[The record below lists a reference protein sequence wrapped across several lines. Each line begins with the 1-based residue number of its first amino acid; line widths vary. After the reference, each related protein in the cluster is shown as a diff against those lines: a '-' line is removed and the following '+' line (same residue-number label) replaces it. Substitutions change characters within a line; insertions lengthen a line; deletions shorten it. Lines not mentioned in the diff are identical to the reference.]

1 MPASRVIIVLLCWFA
16 SMQAAAWA
24 DGLQHPYLLF
34 KSSEIPAYRAK
45 VNVPGSLNRKY
56 FDAIDVCPASV
67 PTPPD
72 DWQPVMPKIKGTK
85 AERALRTTRLNVIAA
100 SRCAMKYALDSTAYG
115 KHGLA
120 AHDCI
125 LDMARKWNASDVVNQ
140 YRAKE
145 DGNADEHEAAQFIIY
160 MSMTYDMVHELFTDD
175 ERKVIVNWIALGSRT
190 AATSENQYY
199 PEFESYARQNHPAC
213 CILGAAI
220 GCLAIR
226 DELSLLDNDQT
237 RSTLEAFLARTN
249 AKILEYILDRGA
261 LAGGRAWEG
270 SAYGSY
276 SLPFAILWGKIHN
289 NIYGGNVFTG
299 RGIEHV
305 LEWYAHSRAAGG
317 IAQMVEY
324 GDDYDRYGTF
334 AETLILFQE
343 GNSDGYD
350 KWLLEYLHP
359 GGDIFQGP
367 NKSEQAYTEPTLM
380 MALFYPHQLKTIAP
394 AEIGAQ
400 PTKYFSDFRDRSGGE
415 VHFKNQFMKS
425 AAGDDTV
432 QLVLYS
438 HRDEISKGGLAQGS
452 LRLYAYGEKFTEEEG
467 RAYKDT
473 AWWGTMKHFTTLD
486 YFNPDCGHDGSLPKY
501 EFYADRKNPGLGRM
515 DAFIASGSASYARAD
530 GRFPLGDPSLNATFH
545 PNNKR
550 YKLACSPS
558 EDPAS
563 ANYCKPVVRADRM
576 VMLINGEQKLEGAK
590 PYFIVVDDYQ
600 INQLPQQY
608 RWRWHAPRLGKGS
621 QGDFVIEGE
630 GSISK
635 PIRIYNPDAERTTL
649 EISMLAPDQ
658 RLTEISTFA
667 PGGDVR
673 HQMLEVKSSG
683 VQPVFFAILYPRKQ
697 EFQRPA
703 IEKLS
708 GSGNSAIVAKLSWGE
723 DVEDWL
729 LYRRGGDVGGEQLQ
743 SDGRLATVRTRT
755 RQIAQYTLAEGRSL
769 KFLDTQLVGGLDRPA
784 CVVYGNEE
792 LTITGQVKTGTFYAP
807 QVRVVRVNG
816 VEPKFTRSGDLVQI
830 EVLN

>member
-1 MPASRVIIVLLCWFA
+1 MPVFRAIIILLCWCA
-16 SMQAAAWA
+16 SMQAAALA
-24 DGLQHPYLLF
+24 DDLHHPYLLF
-34 KSSEIPAYRAK
+34 KASEIPNFRAK
-45 VNVPGSLNRKY
+45 VHEPGSLNRKY
-56 FDAIDVCPASV
+56 FDAIDVCSASV
-67 PTPPD
+67 PTPPQ
-72 DWQPVMPKIKGTK
+72 DWQPIMEKTKGTES
-85 AERALRTTRLNVIAA
+85 ERALRTTRLNVIAA
-100 SRCAMKYALDSTAYG
+100 SRCAMKYALDSKVYQ

-120 AHDCI
+120 ARDCI
-125 LDMARKWNASDVVNQ
+125 LDMAKKWNASDVVNQ

-160 MSMTYDMVHELFTDD
+160 TSLAYDMLHELFTED
-175 ERKVIVNWIALGSRT
+175 ERKVIVNWIALGSQT
-190 AATSENQYY
+190 AATSETQYY
-199 PEFESYARQNHPAC
+199 PEFESYPRQNHPAS

-226 DELSLLDNDQT
+226 DEMSLLDSEQT
-237 RSTLEAFLARTN
+237 RATLEAFLARTN
-249 AKILEYILDRGA
+249 ANIPKYILDRGA
-261 LAGGRAWEG
+261 LADGRAWEG

-276 SLPFAILWGKIHN
+276 SLPFALLWGKMHN

-324 GDDYDRYGTF
+324 GDDYDRYGTI

-359 GGDIFQGP
+359 GGDIFKGP
-367 NKSEQAYTEPTLM
+367 NKSEQAYTESTLM
-380 MALFYPHQLKTIAP
+380 MALFYPHRLKTITP

-400 PTKYFSDFRDRSGGE
+400 PTKYFRDFRDRSGGE
-415 VHFKNQFMKS
+415 VHFKNQFIQS

-486 YFNPDCGHDGSLPKY
+486 YFNADCEHDGSLPKY
-501 EFYADRKNPGLGRM
+501 EFYANRKNPGLGRM
-515 DAFIASGSASYARAD
+515 DAFIASSCASYARAD
-530 GRFPLGDPSLNATFH
+530 GRFPLGDPSLNAAYH

-558 EDPAS
+558 DDPAS
-563 ANYCKPVVRADRM
+563 AHYCKPVVRADRM
-576 VMLINGEQKLEGAK
+576 VLLINGEQGIEGAK

-600 INQLPQQY
+600 INDVSQQY

-621 QGDFVIEGE
+621 LGEFVIEGE
-630 GSISK
+630 GSVST
-635 PIRIYNPDAERTTL
+635 PFRVYNPATDGTTL
-649 EISMLAPDQ
+649 EISLLAPEQ
-658 RLTEISTFA
+658 RSTEISTFA
-667 PGGDVR
+667 PGGGVR

-683 VQPVFFAILYPRKQ
+683 VQPVFFTILYPRKQ
-697 EFQRPA
+697 DFQRPS

-708 GSGNSAIVAKLSWGE
+708 GSGDDAILARLTWGQGI
-723 DVEDWL
+723 EDWL
-729 LYRRGGDVGGEQLQ
+729 FYRRGSELAAEPLQ
-743 SDGRLATVRTRT
+743 SDGRLATVRTQAE
-755 RQIAQYTLAEGRSL
+755 QISQYTLAEGRSL
-769 KFLDTQLVGGLDRPA
+769 SFRDTRLVEGLDRPA
-784 CVVYGNEE
+784 CVVFGNQE

-807 QVRVVRVNG
+807 QVRTVRVND
-816 VEPKFTRSGDLVQI
+816 VEPQFTRAGDYVQI
-830 EVLN
+830 ALLQ

>member
-1 MPASRVIIVLLCWFA
+1 MAVFRVAIALLCWLA
-16 SMQAAAWA
+16 SMQAVVLA
-24 DGLQHPYLLF
+24 DTLQHPYLLL

-67 PTPPD
+67 PTPPE
-72 DWQPVMPKIKGTK
+72 DWRPIMVKFK
-85 AERALRTTRLNVIAA
+85 ATESERALRTARKNVIAA
-100 SRCAMKYALDSTAYG
+100 SRCAMKYALDSESYR

-120 AHDCI
+120 ARDCV

-145 DGNADEHEAAQFIIY
+145 DGNADEHEAAQFIIHI
-160 MSMTYDMVHELFTDD
+160 SLAYDMVHELFTDD
-175 ERKVIVNWIALGSRT
+175 ERKAIVNWIALGSQT
-190 AATSENQYY
+190 IATSENQYY
-199 PEFESYARQNHPAC
+199 PEFEPYARQNHPTS

-226 DELSLLDNDQT
+226 DELSLLDDPT
-237 RSTLEAFLARTN
+237 RATLEAFLLRTN
-249 AKILEYILDRGA
+249 VNIPKYILDRAA
-261 LAGGRAWEG
+261 LADGRAWEG

-276 SLPFAILWGKIHN
+276 SLPFAMLWGKMHN

-299 RGIEHV
+299 CGIEHV

-367 NKSEQAYTEPTLM
+367 YKSEQAYTEATLM
-380 MALFYPHQLKTIAP
+380 MALFYPHQLKAIAP

-400 PTKYFSDFRDRSGGE
+400 PTKVFSDFRDRSGGE
-415 VHFKNQFMKS
+415 VHFKNRFIQS

-467 RAYKDT
+467 RGYKDT

-501 EFYADRKNPGLGRM
+501 EFYANRKNPGLGRM
-515 DAFIASGSASYARAD
+515 GAFIASGCASYARAD
-530 GRFPLGDPSLNATFH
+530 GRFPLGDPSLNAAFH

-550 YKLACSPS
+550 YRLACSPS
-558 EDPAS
+558 DDPTS

-576 VMLINGEQKLEGAK
+576 VMLINGEQEAEGAK

-600 INQLPQQY
+600 INELPQLY

-621 QGDFVIEGE
+621 EGEFVIEGE
-630 GSISK
+630 GSVST
-635 PIRIYNPDAERTTL
+635 PFRIYNPDAERTTL

-658 RLTEISTFA
+658 RSTEISTFA
-667 PGGDVR
+667 PEGSIR

-683 VQPVFFAILYPRKQ
+683 VQPIFFTILYPRKQ
-697 EFQRPA
+697 EFQRPT

-708 GSGNSAIVAKLSWGE
+708 GSGDSAIVAKLSWGG
-723 DVEDWL
+723 DIEDWL
-729 LYRRGGDVGGEQLQ
+729 LYGRGGEEGGEQLQ
-743 SDGRLATVRTRT
+743 SDGRLASARTRAG
-755 RQIAQYTLAEGRSL
+755 QISQYTLAEGRSL
-769 KFLDTQLVGGLDRPA
+769 RFLDTRLVEGLDRPA
-784 CVVYGNEE
+784 CVAYGNAE
-792 LTITGQVKTGTFYAP
+792 LTITGQLTSGTFYAP

-816 VEPKFTRSGDLVQI
+816 VEPKFTQSGNYVQI
-830 EVLN
+830 EVLD